1 MVATLQSHGQFEGR
15 FLDVLQKFVTSN
27 LTGRLSVRFAETR
40 ALIFIRTGWVIHA
53 ESEQAQGQEVL
64 SQCLNVEF
72 GDYEFETGVESETR
86 TITDSFSRIAIGH
99 ARNLPVSR
107 GEMTIS
113 SGEMTIS
120 SGENNLKNAT
130 QPIAATTLAAL
141 NKVLIEA
148 LGPAGAL
155 ILEDAAAELGWDLT
169 ALPQSELGQL
179 IHSLRLQISDA
190 NSLTRLEI
198 ALRKVG
204 LAEVK

>member
-1 MVATLQSHGQFEGR
+1 MVATLQSNGQFEGR

-27 LTGRLSVRFAETR
+27 LTGCLQVRFAESR

-53 ESEQAQGQEVL
+53 EVAQTQGKEAL
-64 SQCLNVEF
+64 DLCLNVEF
-72 GDYEFETGVESETR
+72 GDYEFETGLESQTR

-99 ARNLPVSR
+99 TRLLPTSH
-107 GEMTIS
+107 S

-120 SGENNLKNAT
+120 SGESGDKNRT
-130 QPIAATTLAAL
+130 QQLPATTLAAL

-179 IHSLRLQISDA
+179 IRTLRMQINDV
-190 NSLTRLEI
+190 NSASRLEI
-198 ALRKVG
+198 ALKKVG
-204 LAEVK
+204 LSEVK